1 MKLLARLNRK
11 WRRVYSLNTIL
22 LFSAFVV
29 LVLAA
34 TAYSTVLHH
43 QLETET
49 LKRAKS
55 WADSV
60 AELVAT
66 ANATALIVND
76 MAVIETNLRGV
87 AWLPSIQNVA
97 IFRADGGMLMQL
109 SRTGNQIESQFA
121 GDERMDLPHTG
132 VKALPSGIKDTF
144 YETWSGV
151 DAGAT
156 FPKAWV
162 RIQFSL
168 QERNEEMNLLT
179 SQILLDT
186 ILLIGGVLLGLHLI
200 VSRAIRPLRDLSV
213 FAEKTPSNMGAQI
226 TTDGCCFEVNQLALA
241 LNQASHSAAEQIGRM
256 GAILNTAAEAIVG
269 LDAKGV
275 IVTVNQAAISFFGR
289 AEDALIALSFDACI
303 PGLGLPALQKM
314 FDDSAGGYAGA
325 SRVVRHD
332 LFGSRA
338 DGTLFPV
345 EVSLGRVERDNALC
359 YVCIFRDVTD
369 ERASQ
374 GFTELY
380 ERALDCS
387 HNAVF
392 ITNGALSHQP
402 IVYVNEAFQSLEGE
416 PAYKV
421 LGTSLADR
429 IGMSSDAAGRRELTR
444 AVAEQRNANVTLF
457 TDLADG
463 KQRVTEISLSPV
475 LSSGGV
481 LTNFI
486 GIVSDVTAR
495 VQAVA
500 AIAER
505 RAQLDA
511 IFSLSPDGFVVFDS
525 NEKMVFANPAF
536 ERMTGL
542 SWVTESALPTLDD
555 FLVAMTLL
563 CDDAQILP
571 CIQLDAEDGMPW
583 RARLQL
589 IRPQM
594 RVLMAESRR
603 NTGGQD
609 ETILYFRDITHED
622 EVDRIKS
629 EFLAAA
635 AHELRTP
642 MVSIFGFTELLLKRQ
657 FTEERRADMLET
669 IHRQS
674 GFLIKMLN
682 ELLDLSRIESRLGL
696 DLEIA
701 AHSLEELVSNS
712 VKGLMRTDTDR
723 QVLVGVV
730 PKVAVLIDPEKMQLV
745 MNNLLSNAF
754 KYSPGGGD
762 VTLNARLDQADSV
775 HYAVIDIRD
784 HGIGMTP
791 EQINR
796 AFDRF
801 YRADASGHIP
811 GTGLGLSMVKE
822 VVGLHKG
829 RVELA
834 SESGKGT
841 TVSVW
846 TPLANAVR
854 VTGERSVAGAG
865 EVHEF
870 Q

>member
-1 MKLLARLNRK
+1 VIKILARLNQK
-11 WRRVYSLNTIL
+11 WRRVYSLNIIL
-22 LFSAFVV
+22 LVGAFVV
-29 LVLAA
+29 VVLAA
-34 TAYSTVLHH
+34 TAYGAVAHH
-43 QLETET
+43 RLETET

-66 ANATALIVND
+66 TNATALIVND

-87 AWLPSIQNVA
+87 ARLPRIQNVA
-97 IFRADGGMLMQL
+97 IFRADGGILMQV
-109 SRTGNQIESQFA
+109 SRAGQQVDSQFA
-121 GDERMDLPHTG
+121 GDERIDLPYIGFT
-132 VKALPSGIKDTF
+132 ALPGSIKDGF

-168 QERNEEMNLLT
+168 QERSEELNRLTNQLLLST
-179 SQILLDT
+179 MLLV
-186 ILLIGGVLLGLHLI
+186 GCVLLGLHLI
-200 VSRAIRPLRDLSV
+200 VSRAIRPIRDLSA
-213 FAEKTPSNMGAQI
+213 FAEKMPSNMGAQI
-226 TTDGCCFEVNQLALA
+226 TTDGYCFEVNQLALA
-241 LNQASHSAAEQIGRM
+241 LNQASHGAAEQIGRM

-269 LDAKGV
+269 LDARGV
-275 IVTVNQAAISFFGR
+275 IVTVNKAASSFFGR
-289 AEDALIALSFDACI
+289 PEDALIALSFDTCI
-303 PGLGLPALQKM
+303 PGLGLPALQEM
-314 FDDSAGGYAGA
+314 FGESAGCYAGA
-325 SRVVRHD
+325 SRVMRSD
-332 LFGSRA
+332 LFGRRA

-345 EVSLGRVERDNALC
+345 EVSLGQVQSDDELR
-359 YVCIFRDVTD
+359 YVCIVRDVTD
-369 ERASQ
+369 ERAAQ
-374 GFTELY
+374 EFTELY

-392 ITNGALSHQP
+392 ITNGRLSHQP
-402 IVYVNEAFQSLEGE
+402 IVYVNEAFQSLEGL

-421 LGTSLADR
+421 LGTSLAER

-444 AVAEQRNANVTLF
+444 AVIEQRNANVTLF

-463 KQRVTEISLSPV
+463 KQRVTEVSLSPV
-475 LSSGGV
+475 LSIGGI

-495 VQAVA
+495 VQAEA

-525 NEKMVFANPAF
+525 DDKMVFANPAF

-542 SWVTESALPTLDD
+542 NWVNESALPTLDD

-622 EVDRIKS
+622 EVDRMKS

-712 VKGLMRTDTDR
+712 IKGLMRADTDR

-730 PKVAVLIDPEKMQLV
+730 PEVAVLIDPEKMRLV
-745 MNNLLSNAF
+745 MNNLLCNAF
-754 KYSPGGGD
+754 KYSPGGGN
-762 VTLNARLDQADSV
+762 VTLSARLDQVDSV

-811 GTGLGLSMVKE
+811 GTGLGLSIVKE

-834 SESGKGT
+834 SEIGKGT
-841 TVSVW
+841 TVSLW
-846 TPLANAVR
+846 TPLANTVR
-854 VTGERSVAGAG
+854 GKVERSVAGAT
-865 EVHEF
+865 
-870 Q
+870 